1 VNDEGTTMADTPHH
15 PPGTPGGHGHGH
27 DNAMAQLW
35 MAMSGASAGGHHEA
49 VPGVDAKAARVGHE
63 PDQFNARTIVYVPI
77 AVTIALVVTYLIVQ
91 GAFAFV
97 NGTASRMETEVTTA
111 STDPK
116 EIERVKEAN
125 KDKVKDVNERMAQQ
139 RTWTAESP
147 KAAYPGETTGGA
159 MPQAG
164 LEYRQEKDYTRKD
177 ATGNTITDP
186 PFIRSFRPA
195 GNNSPVIYPE
205 DLRPENFI
213 DPFTRTK
220 LLGEPQWV
228 SGMENKLA
236 VVPIDEMIHLVAHD
250 PKWKDVL
257 KVADKKATVHAG
269 TLGKPKMST
278 GGVTAPL
285 PPAGDKKDD
294 HGHK

>member
-1 VNDEGTTMADTPHH
+1 MADTPH
-15 PPGTPGGHGHGH
+15 PPSGTPGGHGHGH
-27 DNAMAQLW
+27 DSPMAQLW
-35 MAMSGASAGGHHEA
+35 MAMSGASAGHHEE
-49 VPGVDAKAARVGHE
+49 VPGVDPKAARVGHE

-77 AVTIALVVTYLIVQ
+77 VVAVALVFTYLVVQ

-97 NGTASRMETEVTTA
+97 NGTSSRMATEVTTA

-125 KDKVKDVNERMAQQ
+125 KDKVKPINDRMTQQ
-139 RTWTAESP
+139 RTWDAEPP
-147 KAAYPGETTGGA
+147 KPAYPGETTGGA
-159 MPQAG
+159 KPQAG

-177 ATGNTITDP
+177 ATGNTVTDP
-186 PFIRSFRPA
+186 PFLRSFRPA

-205 DLRPENFI
+205 DLRPENFV

-220 LLGEPQWV
+220 LLDEPQWV
-228 SGMENKLA
+228 AGMENKLA

-257 KVADKKATVHAG
+257 KVADKKAAVPSG

-278 GGVTAPL
+278 GGLTAPL
-285 PPAGDKKDD
+285 PAAKEEKP
-294 HGHK
+294 HH